1 MAVYRNP
8 NETALDPQPVA
19 PGTTPVYSVGNI
31 PPLVNWTCVIGDSA
45 SFRIYVEDDLEN
57 PLDYDTTSVGDDSGW
72 DISGEFRRYSD
83 NTGDDLLFTI
93 YPDVTEF
100 DRDIGPGNFTVTLS
114 PAQSKILRTGD
125 VFDIQLRDDT
135 RVWTVCQGEMIMIGE
150 VTEQDTVS

>member
-8 NETALDPQPVA
+8 NETSLDPQPVA
-19 PGTTPVYSVGNI
+19 PAPSTYNVGNI

-45 SFRIYVEDDLEN
+45 SFRIYVEDDQGNE
-57 PLDYDTTSVGDDSGW
+57 LDYDTTSAGDTTGW

-83 NTGDDLLFTI
+83 NTGDDLLFTV
-93 YPDVTEF
+93 YPDQTEF
-100 DRDIGPGNFTVTLS
+100 DEVGEFTVTLS

-150 VTEQDTVS
+150 VTEQDEVS

>member
-8 NETALDPQPVA
+8 NETAMDTQPVA
-19 PGTTPVYSVGNI
+19 PAPSTYNVGNI

-45 SFRIYVEDDLEN
+45 SFRIYVEDDQGNE
-57 PLDYDTTSVGDDSGW
+57 LDYDTTSAGDTTGW

-83 NTGDDLLFTI
+83 NTGDDLLFTV
-93 YPDVTEF
+93 YPDQTEF
-100 DRDIGPGNFTVTLS
+100 DDAGEFTVTLS

>member
-8 NETALDPQPVA
+8 NETSMETQPVA
-19 PGTTPVYSVGNI
+19 TPVSTYNVGNI

-45 SFRIYVEDDLEN
+45 SFRIYVEDDQEQ
-57 PLDYDTTSVGDDSGW
+57 PLDYDTTSAGDTEGW

-83 NTGDDLLFTI
+83 NVGDDLLFTV
-93 YPDVTEF
+93 YPDQTEF
-100 DRDIGPGNFTVTLS
+100 DEEGEFTVTLTS
-114 PAQSKILRTGD
+114 AQSKILRTGD
-125 VFDIQLRDDT
+125 VFDIQLRDGYT

>member
-19 PGTTPVYSVGNI
+19 PAPSTYNVGNI

-45 SFRIYVEDDLEN
+45 SFRIYVEDDQGNE
-57 PLDYDTTSVGDDSGW
+57 LDYDTTSAGDTTGW

-83 NTGDDLLFTI
+83 NTGDDLLFTV
-93 YPDVTEF
+93 YPDQTEF
-100 DRDIGPGNFTVTLS
+100 DDAGEFTVTLS

>member
-1 MAVYRNP
+1 MATYRNP
-8 NETALDPQPVA
+8 NETPLEGV
-19 PGTTPVYSVGNI
+19 TPPSTYNIGNK
-31 PPLVNWTCVIGDSA
+31 PPFINWTCVVGDTA
-45 SFRIYVEDDLEN
+45 SFRVYVEDDQGNE
-57 PLDYDTTSVGDDSGW
+57 LDYDTTSAGDTEGW

-83 NTGDDLLFTI
+83 NTGDDLLFTV
-93 YPDVTEF
+93 YPDQTEF
-100 DRDIGPGNFTVTLS
+100 DDAGEFTVTLS

>member
-8 NETALDPQPVA
+8 NETPLEGVTA
-19 PGTTPVYSVGNI
+19 PSTYNIGNK
-31 PPLVNWTCVIGDSA
+31 PPLVNWTVVIGDSA

-57 PLDYDTTSVGDDSGW
+57 PLDYTFPVSDDDSGW
-72 DISGEFRRYSD
+72 DIKGEFRRYSD
-83 NTGDDLLFTI
+83 NTGDDLLFTV
-93 YPDVTEF
+93 YPNQTEF
-100 DRDIGPGNFTVTLS
+100 DDAGEFTVTLS

-150 VTEQDTVS
+150 VTEQDEVS

>member
-8 NETALDPQPVA
+8 NETAMETQPVA
-19 PGTTPVYSVGNI
+19 PAPSTYNVGNI

-45 SFRIYVEDDLEN
+45 SFRIYVEDDQGNE
-57 PLDYDTTSVGDDSGW
+57 LDYDTTSAGDTTGW

-83 NTGDDLLFTI
+83 NTGDDLLFTV
-93 YPDVTEF
+93 YPDQTEF
-100 DRDIGPGNFTVTLS
+100 DDAGEFTVTLS

-125 VFDIQLRDDT
+125 VFDIQLRDGT

>member
-8 NETALDPQPVA
+8 NETAMETQPVA
-19 PGTTPVYSVGNI
+19 PAPSVYNVGNI

-45 SFRIYVEDDLEN
+45 SFRIYVEDDQGNE
-57 PLDYDTTSVGDDSGW
+57 LDYDTTSAGDTTGW

-83 NTGDDLLFTI
+83 NTGDDLLFTV
-93 YPDVTEF
+93 YPDQTEF
-100 DRDIGPGNFTVTLS
+100 DDAGEFTVTLS

>member
-8 NETALDPQPVA
+8 NETAIDTQPVA
-19 PGTTPVYSVGNI
+19 TPTSVYNIGNI
-31 PPLVNWTCVIGDSA
+31 PPLVNWTVVIGDSA
-45 SFRIYVEDDLEN
+45 SFRIYVEDDQGVE
-57 PLDYDTTSVGDDSGW
+57 LDYNTTSAGDDEVW
-72 DISGEFRRYSD
+72 DISGDFRRYSD

-100 DRDIGPGNFTVTLS
+100 DLDGEFTVTLTS
-114 PAQSKILRTGD
+114 AQSKILRTGD
-125 VFDIQLRDDT
+125 VFDIQVRDGAT

>member
-19 PGTTPVYSVGNI
+19 PGTTPVYNIGNI

-45 SFRIYVEDDLEN
+45 SFRIYVEDDQGNE
-57 PLDYDTTSVGDDSGW
+57 LDYDTTSTGDETGW
-72 DISGEFRRYSD
+72 DISGDFRRYSD
-83 NTGDDLLFTI
+83 NVGDDLLFTV
-93 YPDVTEF
+93 YPDQTEF
-100 DRDIGPGNFTVTLS
+100 DDAGEFTVTLS

>member
-8 NETALDPQPVA
+8 NETAMDTQPVA
-19 PGTTPVYSVGNI
+19 PAPSVYNVGNI

-45 SFRIYVEDDLEN
+45 SFRIYVEDDQGNE
-57 PLDYDTTSVGDDSGW
+57 LDYDTTSAGDTTGW

-83 NTGDDLLFTI
+83 NVGDDLLFTV
-93 YPDVTEF
+93 YPDQTEL
-100 DRDIGPGNFTVTLS
+100 DDAGEFTVTLS

>member
-8 NETALDPQPVA
+8 NETAMETQPVA
-19 PGTTPVYSVGNI
+19 PAPSVYNVGNI

-45 SFRIYVEDDLEN
+45 SFRIYVEDDLGN
-57 PLDYDTTSVGDDSGW
+57 PLDYDTTSAGDTTGW

-83 NTGDDLLFTI
+83 NTGDDLLFTV
-93 YPDVTEF
+93 YPDQTEF
-100 DRDIGPGNFTVTLS
+100 DEAGEFTVTLTS
-114 PAQSKILRTGD
+114 AQSKILRTGD
-125 VFDIQLRDDT
+125 VFDIQLRDGYT

>member
-8 NETALDPQPVA
+8 NETAMDTQPVA
-19 PGTTPVYSVGNI
+19 PAPSVYNVGNI

-45 SFRIYVEDDLEN
+45 SFRIYVEDDQGNE
-57 PLDYDTTSVGDDSGW
+57 LDYDTTSAGDTTGW

-83 NTGDDLLFTI
+83 NTGDDLLFTV
-93 YPDVTEF
+93 YPDQTEF
-100 DRDIGPGNFTVTLS
+100 DDAGEFTVTLS

>member
-8 NETALDPQPVA
+8 NETAMETQPVA
-19 PGTTPVYSVGNI
+19 PAPSVYNVGNI

-45 SFRIYVEDDLEN
+45 SFRIYVEDDQGNE
-57 PLDYDTTSVGDDSGW
+57 LDYDTTSAGDTTGW

-83 NTGDDLLFTI
+83 NVGDDLLFTV
-93 YPDVTEF
+93 YPDQTEF
-100 DRDIGPGNFTVTLS
+100 DDAGEFTVTLS

>member
-1 MAVYRNP
+1 MATYRNP
-8 NETALDPQPVA
+8 NETDLDPQPIA
-19 PGTTPVYSVGNI
+19 PAPSKFNVGNI

-45 SFRIYVEDDLEN
+45 SFRIYVEDDLKN
-57 PLDYDTTSVGDDSGW
+57 PIDYDTTSAGDTTGF

-93 YPDVTEF
+93 FPTQTEF
-100 DRDIGPGNFTVTLS
+100 DEVGEFTVTLS

-125 VFDIQLRDDT
+125 VFDIQLRDGISL
-135 RVWTVCQGEMIMIGE
+135 VWTVCQGEMIMIGE